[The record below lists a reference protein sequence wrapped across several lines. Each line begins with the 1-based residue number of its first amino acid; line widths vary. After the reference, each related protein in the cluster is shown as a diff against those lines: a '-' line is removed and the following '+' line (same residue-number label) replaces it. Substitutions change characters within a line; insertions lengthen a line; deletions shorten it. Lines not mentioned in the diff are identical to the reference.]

1 MRPPVSLV
9 EGVPTYA
16 YPNGAVPGPRPPRSW
31 TPLFD
36 EDERHGVAWR
46 ARALRLLFDDL
57 RNLRLYGL
65 PGAPSAPIGQAS
77 PPLLVVQGITSV
89 VCVRILFVVCARVR
103 WG

>member
-1 MRPPVSLV
+1 MRHSLSN
-9 EGVPTYA
+9 GTMLAATLAMYA
-16 YPNGAVPGPRPPRSW
+16 LSTLDWAIDV
-31 TPLFD
+31 
-36 EDERHGVAWR
+36 
-46 ARALRLLFDDL
+46 RLLFDDL

-89 VCVRILFVVCARVR
+89 VCVRVLFAVSARVR